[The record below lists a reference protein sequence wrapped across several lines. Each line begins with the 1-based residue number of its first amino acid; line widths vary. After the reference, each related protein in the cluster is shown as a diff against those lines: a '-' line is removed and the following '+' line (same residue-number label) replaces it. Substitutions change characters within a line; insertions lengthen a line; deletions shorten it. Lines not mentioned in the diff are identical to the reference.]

1 MAEGVREGEWLDL
14 AMMSGGIGAWRW
26 DLDGG
31 EVVITRNAEYDRIMD
46 IDARSAKWT
55 AKMLFKVI
63 HPDDA
68 RMVREKIRAMVRGE
82 AEVYDAVYRLCR
94 RDGTVRWVH
103 AHGRSVKDDEGRVIR
118 ITGAIRDVTEAM
130 NRRAERD
137 QFVATLSH
145 DLRSPLTTVK
155 GNAEL
160 LQARWA
166 QVASPEKLLHKII
179 ASVDRADGM
188 IQDLLDA
195 SRMETEPRIELVPC
209 RADLRELLL
218 EATEGLS
225 GLHGDRFR
233 LSASGDFEGQWYCEA
248 FRRVVEN
255 LATNAAKYGDPEAP
269 VTLQLSRTA
278 DAVVLAVHN
287 DGQPIPLDEQK
298 AIFQPY
304 HRASTSLSSGKKGW
318 GLGLAV
324 VRRIADA
331 LGGRVELD
339 SGPEKG
345 TTFLFAFPIAA
356 R

>member
-1 MAEGVREGEWLDL
+1 MDDAVREGEWLDL

-26 DLDGG
+26 DLDRG
-31 EVVITRNAEYDRIMD
+31 EVLITRNAEYDRIMD
-46 IDARSAKWT
+46 IDPRSACWT
-55 AKMLFKVI
+55 AKMLFKII
-63 HPDDA
+63 HPDDVQ
-68 RMVREKIRAMVRGE
+68 MVREKLRAVVHGE
-82 AEVYDAVYRLCR
+82 AEAYDAVYRLCR

-103 AHGRSVKDDEGRVIR
+103 AHGRGVADDEGRVTR

-137 QFVATLSH
+137 EFVATLSH

-179 ASVDRADGM
+179 ANVDRADGM

-195 SRMETEPRIELVPC
+195 SRLEAEP
-209 RADLRELLL
+209 RADLVSSLCDLGELLF
-218 EATEGLS
+218 EAAEGLS
-225 GLHGDRFR
+225 NLHGDRFR
-233 LSASGDFEGQWYCEA
+233 PSASGDFQGQWYCEA

-255 LATNAAKYGDPEAP
+255 LATNAAKYGDPATP
-269 VTLQLSRTA
+269 VTLRLSRTP
-278 DAVVLAVHN
+278 DTVVLAVHN
-287 DGQPIPLDEQK
+287 DGPPIPPDEQK

-304 HRASTSLSSGKKGW
+304 HRARASLSSGKKGW

-324 VRRIADA
+324 VRHIADA
-331 LGGRVELD
+331 LGGRVELE
-339 SGPEKG
+339 SGPENG
-345 TTFLFAFPIAA
+345 TTFLFAFPVAA